1 MNKYSLVLAT
11 SLLFLAACSSGNFTK
26 DELMN
31 SLAENGIEGGE
42 SQKFYQMINAVGG
55 FGFKGD
61 GFSIEIYEFDSKNAL
76 ENCVICTYKNGN
88 FGMLIHE
95 NSTTSS
101 NKRIIIKTF
110 EEL

>member
-1 MNKYSLVLAT
+1 MKKYTLVLVT
-11 SLLFLAACSSGNFTK
+11 FLLFLTACSGGDFTE
-26 DELMN
+26 DELLD
-31 SLAENGIEGGE
+31 SLAKNGIEGTKH
-42 SQKFYQMINAVGG
+42 QKFYQLIGAVDG
-55 FGFKGD
+55 FALKGD
-61 GFSIEIYEFDSKNAL
+61 GFNIEIYEFDSKNAL

-95 NSTTSS
+95 STTSS

>member
-1 MNKYSLVLAT
+1 MKKYTLVLVT
-11 SLLFLAACSSGNFTK
+11 FLLFLTACSGGDFTE
-26 DELMN
+26 DELLD
-31 SLAENGIEGGE
+31 SLAKNGIEGTKH
-42 SQKFYQMINAVGG
+42 QKFYQLIGAEDG
-55 FGFKGD
+55 FALKGD
-61 GFSIEIYEFDSKNAL
+61 GFNIEIYEFDSKNAL

>member
-1 MNKYSLVLAT
+1 MKKYTLVLVT
-11 SLLFLAACSSGNFTK
+11 FLLFLTACSGGDFTE
-26 DELMN
+26 DELMD
-31 SLAENGIEGGE
+31 SLAENGIEGSK
-42 SQKFYQMINAVGG
+42 SQKMYQIINAVGG
-55 FGFKGD
+55 FGLKGD

-95 NSTTSS
+95 NNTTSS